1 MQLCL
6 LLLKMNIVLSLC
18 YLLYRVFLQPLTFF
32 NLNRVFLAAALIL
45 SACSPFYPDTQ
56 KTDPIQVPS
65 LLPAGWSLNV
75 PDIQPVAV
83 DWVPIASVIYWA
95 GVSLMALLTV
105 IRLISLLHRYISSP
119 KKTYGHITIRTLDDR
134 TSPFSFFRS
143 IFLNPALHS
152 DTELA
157 VILQHEQVH
166 SRQVHSIDIL
176 LGEIIRIFCWFNP
189 FAWMIAD
196 AIRKNLEFVADR
208 QVLAKGTDPRH
219 YQYSL
224 LATFTGHSVPGLPNH
239 FNFSHLKT
247 RIHMMNKQKSSKP
260 HLIKYLLAT
269 ATVTGVL
276 LFTTS
281 LSFAQQ
287 QQHKAAK
294 VNTAKQHKPPIPANG
309 KIIPANNL
317 TNMRTQRIKKIPSR
331 PNEQVTTQPGDAATK
346 DNLSGGNSSVTTP
359 LFTSSDR
366 PLILLDGHKITDL
379 TTVAPDKIAS
389 VSVLKDAA
397 SIADYGEEAKN
408 GVILITSKQ

>member
-1 MQLCL
+1 MQLFL
-6 LLLKMNIVLSLC
+6 LLLKMNIVLSFC

-32 NLNRVFLAAALIL
+32 NLNRIFLAASLLL

-56 KTDPIQVPS
+56 KTYSVPVPS
-65 LLPAGWSLNV
+65 LLPSEWSLNV
-75 PDIQPVAV
+75 PAIQPATV
-83 DWVPIASVIYWA
+83 DWVSIFSVIYWA
-95 GVSLMALLTV
+95 GVSLMALLMV
-105 IRLISLLHRYISSP
+105 IRLISLLHRYTISP

-143 IFLNPALHS
+143 IFINPALHS

-157 VILQHEQVH
+157 LILQHEQVH
-166 SRQVHSIDIL
+166 SRQVHSVDIL

-189 FAWMIAD
+189 FVWMIAD

-208 QVLAKGTDPRH
+208 QVLETGTDPRH

-224 LATFTGHSVPGLPNH
+224 LATTGHSTPGLPNH

-287 QQHKAAK
+287 QQHKAVK
-294 VNTAKQHKPPIPANG
+294 VNTAKQHKLPVPANG

-317 TNMRTQRIKKIPSR
+317 TNMRTQRINKIPSR
-331 PNEQVTTQPGDAATK
+331 PNEQVTTQPGDVAAK
-346 DNLSGGNSSVTTP
+346 DNLSDGNSSATTP
-359 LFTSSDR
+359 VLSSSDK
-366 PLILLDGHKITDL
+366 PLILLDGQKITDL
-379 TTVAPDKIAS
+379 TTIAPDKIAS

-397 SIADYGEEAKN
+397 SIAGYGEEAKN